1 MDGRE
6 RLRAYL
12 EQRRELG
19 ESEFVLDSMSIEEAL
34 SAIDKLRPAPQASQ
48 ARQQSRQ
55 AARPPAASPRPVTPP
70 APPAQSS
77 IAQPGIPVAS
87 TPVAPPPAASWLPE
101 VHENSPKAHGN
112 ANDKAAGDRQQSAT
126 EDDAMN
132 EIKQG
137 LVVGNANGTL
147 FELNPF
153 HSVGSIDSLAKL
165 IQDCTRCPL
174 YKTAK
179 NPVPGTGD
187 PEADFMCVG
196 EAPGANED
204 ESGHPFVGQAGGLLT
219 KILAAIDLTRDQVFI
234 TNVLK
239 HRPPGN
245 RNPMPSEVEACS
257 PYLVRQIQ
265 MVKPKVIL
273 ALGTF
278 AAQTLLDT
286 KTPIGKLR
294 GAVHRYYGIPLIVTY
309 HPAALLRN
317 PAWKR
322 PTWEDVKLARH
333 VLDSAKS

>member
-19 ESEFVLDSMSIEEAL
+19 ESEFVLDSMSIDEAL
-34 SAIDKLRPAPQASQ
+34 SAIDKLRSTAPARAP
-48 ARQQSRQ
+48 Q
-55 AARPPAASPRPVTPP
+55 AARPQPTTSLAETAPTFRAAPPAAPP
-70 APPAQSS
+70 APK
-77 IAQPGIPVAS
+77 
-87 TPVAPPPAASWLPE
+87 PAARARVADRVPE
-101 VHENSPKAHGN
+101 VHEQSPN
-112 ANDKAAGDRQQSAT
+112 AADDRSHSVAEEEAT
-126 EDDAMN
+126 KTEN
-132 EIKQG
+132 QG

-147 FELNPF
+147 FEQNPF
-153 HSVGSIDSLAKL
+153 HGVRSINALAKL
-165 IQDCTRCPL
+165 IEDCTRCPL

-179 NPVPGTGD
+179 HAVPGAGD
-187 PEADFMCVG
+187 QTADFMCVG

-204 ESGHPFVGQAGGLLT
+204 ETGQPFVGQAGGLLT

-245 RNPMPSEVEACS
+245 RNPAPSEVEACS

-265 MVKPKVIL
+265 LVKPKVIL

-278 AAQTLLDT
+278 AAQTLLET

-333 VLDSAKS
+333 ILDTAKS

>member
-19 ESEFVLDSMSIEEAL
+19 ESEFVLDSMSIDEAL
-34 SAIDKLRPAPQASQ
+34 SAIDKLRPAA
-48 ARQQSRQ
+48 
-55 AARPPAASPRPVTPP
+55 AARPSQASRPQQPSRPIEARPTPRV
-70 APPAQSS
+70 APPAVQRD
-77 IAQPGIPVAS
+77 PV
-87 TPVAPPPAASWLPE
+87 PVAPARAADRVPE
-101 VHENSPKAHGN
+101 VHEESRNVSEDRAPFR
-112 ANDKAAGDRQQSAT
+112 AG
-126 EDDAMN
+126 EDAMKT
-132 EIKQG
+132 EKQGEKQG

-147 FELNPF
+147 FEQNPF
-153 HSVGSIDSLAKL
+153 HAVRSINSLAKL
-165 IQDCTRCPL
+165 IEECTRCPL
-174 YKTAK
+174 YETAK
-179 NPVPGTGD
+179 HAVPGTGD
-187 PEADFMCVG
+187 QSAELMCVG

-204 ESGHPFVGQAGGLLT
+204 ETGQPFVGQAGGLLT

-245 RNPMPSEVEACS
+245 RNPAPNEVEACS

-265 MVKPKVIL
+265 VIKPKVIL

-278 AAQTLLDT
+278 AAQTLLET

>member
-19 ESEFVLDSMSIEEAL
+19 ESEFVLDSMSIDEAL
-34 SAIDKLRPAPQASQ
+34 SAIDKLRPATAAKSSQAS
-48 ARQQSRQ
+48 RPQQP
-55 AARPPAASPRPVTPP
+55 ARPLEARATPRAAPPAVQRDPVPVTP
-70 APPAQSS
+70 AR
-77 IAQPGIPVAS
+77 
-87 TPVAPPPAASWLPE
+87 AANRVPE
-101 VHENSPKAHGN
+101 VHEQSRNGTDDRTQSG
-112 ANDKAAGDRQQSAT
+112 AG
-126 EDDAMN
+126 EDAMKT
-132 EIKQG
+132 EKQG

-147 FELNPF
+147 FEQNPF
-153 HSVGSIDSLAKL
+153 HSVRSINSLATL
-165 IQDCTRCPL
+165 IEECTRCPL

-179 NPVPGTGD
+179 HAVPGTGD
-187 PEADFMCVG
+187 QSAELMCVG

-204 ESGHPFVGQAGGLLT
+204 ETGQPFVGQAGGLLT

-245 RNPMPSEVEACS
+245 RNPAPNEVEACS

-265 MVKPKVIL
+265 MIKPKVIL

-278 AAQTLLDT
+278 AAQTLLET

>member
-19 ESEFVLDSMSIEEAL
+19 ESEFVLDSMSIDEAL
-34 SAIDKLRPAPQASQ
+34 SAIDKLRSPASARPSPAP
-48 ARQQSRQ
+48 RPQQP
-55 AARPPAASPRPVTPP
+55 ARPATP
-70 APPAQSS
+70 APMARVAKAAAQQERS
-77 IAQPGIPVAS
+77 Q
-87 TPVAPPPAASWLPE
+87 PVAPARVAERIPD
-101 VHENSPKAHGN
+101 VHEESPN
-112 ANDKAAGDRQQSAT
+112 AADDRNRSAAGGGGEAMK
-126 EDDAMN
+126 DAV
-132 EIKQG
+132 QG

-147 FELNPF
+147 FEQNPF
-153 HSVGSIDSLAKL
+153 HSVRSINSLAEL
-165 IQDCTRCPL
+165 IEGCTRCPL

-179 NPVPGTGD
+179 NAVPGTGD
-187 PEADFMCVG
+187 HEADFMCVG

-204 ESGHPFVGQAGGLLT
+204 ETGQPFVGQAGGLLT

-245 RNPMPSEVEACS
+245 RNPTPTEVTACS

-278 AAQTLLDT
+278 AAQTLLET

>member
-19 ESEFVLDSMSIEEAL
+19 ESEFVLDNMSVDEAL
-34 SAIDKLRPAPQASQ
+34 GAIDKLRSAQPARTQAGAQAGTQ
-48 ARQQSRQ
+48 ARTPAHPPARTPP
-55 AARPPAASPRPVTPP
+55 RPPPPPDAVVPARVAEPVPDVHVTSSDD
-70 APPAQSS
+70 PAQQGH
-77 IAQPGIPVAS
+77 ADE
-87 TPVAPPPAASWLPE
+87 T
-101 VHENSPKAHGN
+101 
-112 ANDKAAGDRQQSAT
+112 
-126 EDDAMN
+126 M
-132 EIKQG
+132 KQFKPG
-137 LVVGNANGTL
+137 LVVGNSNGTL
-147 FELNPF
+147 FEQNPF
-153 HSVGSIDSLAKL
+153 NSVRSLKSLAKL
-165 IQDCTRCPL
+165 IEDCTRCQL

-179 NPVPGTGD
+179 CAVPGDGD
-187 PEADFMCVG
+187 PNADFMCVG

-204 ESGHPFVGQAGGLLT
+204 ETGQPFVGQAGALLT

-245 RNPMPSEVEACS
+245 RNPQPDEVAACS

-265 MVKPKVIL
+265 IIKPKVIL